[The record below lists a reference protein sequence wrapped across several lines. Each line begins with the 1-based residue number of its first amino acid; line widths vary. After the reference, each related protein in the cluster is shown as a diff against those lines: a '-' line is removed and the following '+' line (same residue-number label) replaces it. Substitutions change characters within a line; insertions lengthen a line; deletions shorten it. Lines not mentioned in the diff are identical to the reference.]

1 MRSASYR
8 PKNQQAY
15 FAYRED
21 GHASTARSAVS
32 GRLHGKR
39 ALVYGGGSG
48 LGYAAAAAMVAEG
61 AFVFLSGRR
70 REPLARAAETLSAKG
85 KAGFEA
91 GDATLEPDVRRVT
104 EAAAKFLGGLDTMVI
119 SAGTSGITP
128 ILTASL
134 EEFRA
139 ICDAN
144 LTSTFL
150 ACRYGAPHMVA
161 NGSGS
166 IIAISSIFG
175 LVGQVERVAYCASKH
190 GVIGLV
196 RAAAL
201 DLATKGVRVNALCPG
216 FVETELAREIAY
228 REPDPEAALERRRKM
243 HPIPR
248 AGLAEEVAEAVVYL
262 ASDRAAFTT
271 GQAIAIDG
279 GYTVR

>member
-1 MRSASYR
+1 M
-8 PKNQQAY
+8 
-15 FAYRED
+15 
-21 GHASTARSAVS
+21 S
-32 GRLHGKR
+32 GRLQGKR
-39 ALVYGGGSG
+39 ALIYGGGTG
-48 LGYAAAAAMVAEG
+48 LGHACAAAMAAEG
-61 AFVFLSGRR
+61 AAIFLSGRR
-70 REPLARAAETLSAKG
+70 VARLQEAAKALSATARVG
-85 KAGFEA
+85 YEA

-104 EAAAKFLGGLDTMVI
+104 EAAVEFLGGLDTMVI
-119 SAGTSGITP
+119 SAGASGITP
-128 ILTASL
+128 ILSASL

-144 LTSTFL
+144 LISTFL

-166 IIAISSIFG
+166 IIAVSSIFG

-190 GVIGLV
+190 GVVGLV

-201 DLATKGVRVNALCPG
+201 DLANKGVRVNALCPG

-248 AGLAEEVAEAVVYL
+248 SGLAEEVAEAAVYL
-262 ASDRAAFTT
+262 ASDRAAWTT
-271 GQAIAIDG
+271 GQAIAVDG
-279 GYTVR
+279 GYTAR

>member
-1 MRSASYR
+1 M
-8 PKNQQAY
+8 
-15 FAYRED
+15 
-21 GHASTARSAVS
+21 S
-32 GRLHGKR
+32 GRLSGKR
-39 ALVYGGGSG
+39 ALIYGGGTG
-48 LGYAAAAAMVAEG
+48 LGYGCAAAMIAEG
-61 AFVFLSGRR
+61 ASVFLSARR
-70 REPLARAAETLSAKG
+70 REPLAKAMEALSAG
-85 KAGFEA
+85 GEVGFET
-91 GDATLEPDVRRVT
+91 GDATLEPDVKRVT
-104 EAAAKFLGGLDTMVI
+104 EAAVRFLGGLDTMVI
-119 SAGTSGITP
+119 SAGASGVTP

-144 LTSTFL
+144 LISTFL
-150 ACRYGAPHMVA
+150 ACRHGAPHLVA

-166 IIAISSIFG
+166 IIAISSMFG

-201 DLATKGVRVNALCPG
+201 DLAPKGVRVNALCPG

-248 AGLAEEVAEAVVYL
+248 AGLAEEVAEAAVYL

-271 GQAIAIDG
+271 GQAVAIDG
-279 GYTVR
+279 GYTAR